1 MERFWRTQTA
11 SALRIAQNRR
21 CQFMASFTQAQMLG
35 IDHRVG
41 SLKPGKKANIIIID
55 DMVHVKKVF
64 MEGEL
69 AAENE
74 TALI

>member
-1 MERFWRTQTA
+1 
-11 SALRIAQNRR
+11 
-21 CQFMASFTQAQMLG
+21 MASLTPAQMLG

-64 MEGEL
+64 LEGEL

-74 TALI
+74 TTLI